1 MAEIEGPRRPGS
13 ALAWL
18 AAGAVTAVILGFGAA
33 LGLWFLPFVAGLA
46 AGIAP
51 WRARRALALVVLA
64 VVVGWGAALWWPAL
78 SGAPAG
84 ATARVLA
91 ALAGLPPHAAV
102 GVAATL
108 LVGVLQGLV
117 AVWLARA
124 VTHRLP
130 RTVSVGHRL
139 GFFGHHRT
147 GPDRRS
153 SSCWA
158 SGGLVDEHW
167 PWERAAMISR
177 LSWYVPWPRIPAYLP
192 VPPVIW

>member
-1 MAEIEGPRRPGS
+1 MADFEGRRLGKRGAYRLGAARVRGPRSGSGPVPRQPSFQAGRSRGS

-18 AAGAVTAVILGFGAA
+18 AACAVAAVIVGFGAA
-33 LGLWFLPFVAGLA
+33 LGLWFLPFLAGIA

-51 WRARRALALVVLA
+51 WRARSALALVVLA
-64 VVVGWGAALWWPAL
+64 VLVGWGAALWWPAL

-84 ATARVLA
+84 ATARILA

-124 VTHRLP
+124 VTYRL
-130 RTVSVGHRL
+130 R
-139 GFFGHHRT
+139 
-147 GPDRRS
+147 
-153 SSCWA
+153 
-158 SGGLVDEHW
+158 
-167 PWERAAMISR
+167 
-177 LSWYVPWPRIPAYLP
+177 
-192 VPPVIW
+192 